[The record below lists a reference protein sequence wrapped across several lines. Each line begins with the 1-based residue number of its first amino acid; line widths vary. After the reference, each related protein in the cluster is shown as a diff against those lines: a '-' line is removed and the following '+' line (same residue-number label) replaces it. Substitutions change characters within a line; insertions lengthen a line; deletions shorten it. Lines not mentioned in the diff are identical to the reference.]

1 MSITVILGTQWGDEG
16 KGKATDRLAA
26 ESDIV
31 ARFNG
36 GDNAGHT
43 LTVGDE
49 IYKLHLVPSGI
60 LYPGVMCV
68 MGGGMAV
75 NPNSL
80 LKEMDSLAERGVDV
94 SASRLKL
101 SGRAHLILPY
111 HIALD
116 GAAERALGEKQIGT
130 TMKGIGPMYADKAA
144 RRGIRAQ
151 AMADP
156 EAFAD
161 RVRQETQAHNE
172 ILTKVYGQEPLDA
185 DAVAAEYFAYA
196 RRLAPHLDDTSV
208 YLHQALAQGKRL
220 LCEGAQATLLDIDHG
235 TYPYVTS
242 SSPTIGGAFVGLG
255 IGPRRV
261 DRIIGIVK
269 AFQTRV
275 GGGPM
280 PTELFGEERNLLGGT
295 GTLPWDEFGTTTGRP
310 RRCGWLDGVMLR
322 YSARVNDLTDICITK
337 LDILTGIEKLK
348 ICTAY
353 SYRGRRL
360 EHMPS
365 EVEVLAECQPVYETF
380 PGWQGDIMGVRRF
393 KDLPPA
399 AQAYVG
405 RVEELANAPAT
416 LIGVGPGRE
425 QTIVRERAKT

>member
-16 KGKATDRLAA
+16 KGKLTDRLTA

-43 LTVGDE
+43 VTVAGE
-49 IYKLHLVPSGI
+49 IFKLHLIPSGI
-60 LYPGVMCV
+60 LYPHVTCV
-68 MGGGMAV
+68 MGSGMAV
-75 NPNSL
+75 NPGKL
-80 LKEMDSLAERGVDV
+80 LKEMDALAERGVDV
-94 SASRLKL
+94 SAFRLKL

-116 GAAERALGEKQIGT
+116 GAGERALGEKKIGT
-130 TMKGIGPMYADKAA
+130 TMRGIGPTYADKSA

-151 AMADP
+151 SMADP

-161 RVRQETQAHNE
+161 RVRAETEAKNE
-172 ILTKVYGQEPLDA
+172 ILTQLYGQDPLDA
-185 DAVAAEYFAYA
+185 DAAAAEHFEFA
-196 RRLAPHLDDTSV
+196 RRLAPYLENTSV
-208 YLHQALAQGKRL
+208 YLHEALAEGKRL

-242 SSPTIGGAFVGLG
+242 SSPTIGGVFTGLG

-261 DRIIGIVK
+261 ERIIGVVK

-280 PTELFGEERNLLGGT
+280 PTELLGESGDRLRGT
-295 GTLPWDEFGTTTGRP
+295 GADPWDEYGTTTGRP

-322 YSARVNDLTDICITK
+322 YSARVNDLTDVCITK
-337 LDILTGIEKLK
+337 LDILTGLEALK
-348 ICTAY
+348 ICVAY
-353 SYRGRRL
+353 DYRGRRL
-360 EHMPS
+360 EHLPS
-365 EVEVLAECQPVYETF
+365 EAETLAECQPIYETL
-380 PGWQGDIMGVRRF
+380 PGWHEDITGAQRF

-399 AQAYVG
+399 AQTYVR
-405 RVEELANAPAT
+405 RVEELAAAPAT
-416 LIGVGPGRE
+416 YISVGPGRD
-425 QTIVRERAKT
+425 QTAVR

>member
-1 MSITVILGTQWGDEG
+1 VSITVILGTQWGDEG
-16 KGKATDRLAA
+16 KGKLTDRLAA

-43 LTVGDE
+43 VTVAGE
-49 IYKLHLVPSGI
+49 IFKLHLVPSGI
-60 LYPGVMCV
+60 LYPHVTCV

-75 NPNSL
+75 NPGKL
-80 LKEMDSLAERGVDV
+80 LKEMDALAEQGVDV
-94 SASRLKL
+94 SAFRLKL

-116 GAAERALGEKQIGT
+116 GAAERALGEKKIGT
-130 TMKGIGPMYADKAA
+130 TMRGIGPTYSDKSA

-161 RVRQETQAHNE
+161 RLRAETEAKNE
-172 ILTKVYGQEPLDA
+172 ILAQFYGQDPLDA
-185 DAVAAEYFAYA
+185 DAAAAEHFEFA
-196 RRLAPHLDDTSV
+196 RRLAPYLENTSV
-208 YLHQALAQGKRL
+208 YLHEALAEGKRL

-242 SSPTIGGAFVGLG
+242 SSPTIGGVFTGLG

-261 DRIIGIVK
+261 ERIIGVVK

-280 PTELFGEERNLLGGT
+280 PTELPGESGDRLRGT
-295 GTLPWDEFGTTTGRP
+295 GANPWDEYGTTTGRP

-322 YSARVNDLTDICITK
+322 YSARINDLTDVCITK
-337 LDILTGIEKLK
+337 LDILTGLEELK
-348 ICTAY
+348 ICVDYDYT
-353 SYRGRRL
+353 GRRL
-360 EHMPS
+360 EHLPS
-365 EVEVLAECQPVYETF
+365 EAEILAECQPIYETL
-380 PGWQGDIMGVRRF
+380 PGWQEDITGARRF
-393 KDLPPA
+393 EDLPPA
-399 AQAYVG
+399 AQTYVR
-405 RVEELANAPAT
+405 RVEELAGAPAT
-416 LIGVGPGRE
+416 YISVGPGRD
-425 QTIVRERAKT
+425 QTVVR

>member
-1 MSITVILGTQWGDEG
+1 VSITVILGTQWGDEG
-16 KGKATDRLAA
+16 KGKLTDRLTA

-43 LTVGDE
+43 VTVAGE
-49 IYKLHLVPSGI
+49 IFKLHLIPSGI
-60 LYPGVMCV
+60 LYPHVTCV
-68 MGGGMAV
+68 MGSGMAV
-75 NPNSL
+75 NPGKL
-80 LKEMDSLAERGVDV
+80 LKEMDALAERGVDV
-94 SASRLKL
+94 SAFRLKL

-116 GAAERALGEKQIGT
+116 GAGERALGEKKIGT
-130 TMKGIGPMYADKAA
+130 TMRGIGPTYADKSA

-151 AMADP
+151 SMADP

-161 RVRQETQAHNE
+161 QVRAETKAKNE
-172 ILTKVYGQEPLDA
+172 ILTQLYGQDPLDA
-185 DAVAAEYFAYA
+185 DAAAAEHFEFA
-196 RRLAPHLDDTSV
+196 RRLAPYLENTSV
-208 YLHQALAQGKRL
+208 YLHEALAEGKRL

-242 SSPTIGGAFVGLG
+242 SSPTIGGVFTGLG

-261 DRIIGIVK
+261 ERIIGVVK

-280 PTELFGEERNLLGGT
+280 PTELLGESGDRLRGT
-295 GTLPWDEFGTTTGRP
+295 GADPWDEYGTTTGRP

-322 YSARVNDLTDICITK
+322 YSARVNDLTDVCITK
-337 LDILTGIEKLK
+337 LDILTGLEALK
-348 ICTAY
+348 ICVAY
-353 SYRGRRL
+353 DYRGRRL
-360 EHMPS
+360 EHLPS
-365 EVEVLAECQPVYETF
+365 EAETLAECQPIYETL
-380 PGWQGDIMGVRRF
+380 PGWHEDITGARRF

-399 AQAYVG
+399 AQNYV
-405 RVEELANAPAT
+405 RRIEELAAVPAT
-416 LIGVGPGRE
+416 YISVGPGRD
-425 QTIVRERAKT
+425 QTVVR

>member
-16 KGKATDRLAA
+16 KGKLTDRLAA
-26 ESDIV
+26 DSDIV

-43 LTVGDE
+43 VTVGDE
-49 IYKLHLVPSGI
+49 IFQLHLIPSGI
-60 LYPGVMCV
+60 LYPHVTGV

-75 NPNSL
+75 NPGKL
-80 LKEMDSLAERGVDV
+80 LKEMDALAERGVDV

-101 SGRAHLILPY
+101 SGRTHLILPY

-116 GAAERALGEKQIGT
+116 GAAEQSLGEKKIGT
-130 TMKGIGPMYADKAA
+130 TMRGIGPTYADKSA

-161 RVRQETQAHNE
+161 RVRAEAEAKNK
-172 ILTKVYGQEPLDA
+172 ILTQVYGHEPLDA
-185 DAVAAEYFAYA
+185 EAMAAEHFEYA

-208 YLHQALAQGKRL
+208 YLHEALAQGKRL

-242 SSPTIGGAFVGLG
+242 SSPTIGGVFTGLG
-255 IGPRRV
+255 IGPRWV
-261 DRIIGIVK
+261 ERIIGIVK

-280 PTELFGEERNLLGGT
+280 PTELSGELGSRLRGT
-295 GTLPWDEFGTTTGRP
+295 GANPWDEFGTTTGRP
-310 RRCGWLDGVMLR
+310 RRCGWLDGIMLR
-322 YSARVNDLTDICITK
+322 YSARVNDLTDVCITK
-337 LDILTGIEKLK
+337 LDILTGLDELK
-348 ICTAY
+348 ICMAY
-353 SYRGRRL
+353 DYRGQRL
-360 EHMPS
+360 DHLPLEAA
-365 EVEVLAECQPVYETF
+365 VLAECQPIYETL
-380 PGWQGDIMGVRRF
+380 PGWQEDITSVRRF
-393 KDLPPA
+393 KNLPPA

-405 RVEELANAPAT
+405 RVEELVNAPAT
-416 LIGVGPGRE
+416 YISVGPGRE
-425 QTIVRERAKT
+425 QTIVR

>member
-16 KGKATDRLAA
+16 KGKLTDQLTA

-43 LTVGDE
+43 VTVAGE
-49 IYKLHLVPSGI
+49 IFKLHLIPSGI
-60 LYPGVMCV
+60 LYPHVTCV
-68 MGGGMAV
+68 MGSGMAV
-75 NPNSL
+75 NPGKL
-80 LKEMDSLAERGVDV
+80 LKEMDALAKRGVDV
-94 SASRLKL
+94 SAFRLKL

-116 GAAERALGEKQIGT
+116 GAVERALGKKKIGT
-130 TMKGIGPMYADKAA
+130 TMRGIGPTYADKSA

-161 RVRQETQAHNE
+161 QVRAETEAKNE
-172 ILTKVYGQEPLDA
+172 ILTQLYGQDPLDA
-185 DAVAAEYFAYA
+185 DAAAAEHFKFA
-196 RRLAPHLDDTSV
+196 RRLAPYLENTSV
-208 YLHQALAQGKRL
+208 YLHEALAEGKRL

-242 SSPTIGGAFVGLG
+242 SSPTIGGVFTGLG

-261 DRIIGIVK
+261 ERIIGVVK

-280 PTELFGEERNLLGGT
+280 PTELPGESGDRLRGT
-295 GTLPWDEFGTTTGRP
+295 GANPWDEYGTTTGRP

-322 YSARVNDLTDICITK
+322 YSARVNDLTDVCITK
-337 LDILTGIEKLK
+337 LDILTGLEELK
-348 ICTAY
+348 ICVAY
-353 SYRGRRL
+353 DYRGRRL
-360 EHMPS
+360 EHLPS
-365 EVEVLAECQPVYETF
+365 EAETLAECQPVYETL
-380 PGWQGDIMGVRRF
+380 PGWHEDITGARRF

-399 AQAYVG
+399 AQTYVR
-405 RVEELANAPAT
+405 RVEELAVAPAT
-416 LIGVGPGRE
+416 YISVGPGRD
-425 QTIVRERAKT
+425 QTVVR

>member
-16 KGKATDRLAA
+16 KGKITDRLAA

-43 LTVGDE
+43 VTVAGE
-49 IYKLHLVPSGI
+49 IFQLHLIPSGI
-60 LYPGVMCV
+60 LYPHVTCV
-68 MGGGMAV
+68 MGGGMVV
-75 NPNSL
+75 NPGKL
-80 LKEMDSLAERGVDV
+80 LREMDAMAERGVDV

-101 SGRAHLILPY
+101 SGRVHLILPC

-116 GAAERALGEKQIGT
+116 GAAERALGKKKIGT
-130 TMKGIGPMYADKAA
+130 TMRGIGPTYADKSA

-161 RVRQETQAHNE
+161 RVRAETKVKNE
-172 ILTKVYGQEPLDA
+172 ILTQLYGQDPLDA
-185 DAVAAEYFAYA
+185 DVVAAEHFEFA
-196 RRLAPHLDDTSV
+196 RRLAPHLENTSV
-208 YLHQALAQGKRL
+208 YLHEALAQGKRL
-220 LCEGAQATLLDIDHG
+220 LCEGAQAALLDIDHG

-242 SSPTIGGAFVGLG
+242 SSPTIGGVFTGLG
-255 IGPRRV
+255 IGPRQV
-261 DRIIGIVK
+261 ERIIGIVK

-280 PTELFGEERNLLGGT
+280 PTELSGELGNRLRGS
-295 GTLPWDEFGTTTGRP
+295 GANPWDEYGTTTGRP

-322 YSARVNDLTDICITK
+322 YSTRINDLTNVCITK
-337 LDILTGIEKLK
+337 LDILTGLKELK
-348 ICTAY
+348 ICVAY
-353 SYRGRRL
+353 DYRGRSL
-360 EHMPS
+360 EHLPS
-365 EVEVLAECQPVYETF
+365 EAETLVECQPIYETL
-380 PGWQGDIMGVRRF
+380 PGWQEDITGTRRF

-399 AQAYVG
+399 AQVYVR
-405 RVEELANAPAT
+405 RVEELASAPAT
-416 LIGVGPGRE
+416 YISVGPGRD
-425 QTIVRERAKT
+425 QTIVR

>member
-16 KGKATDRLAA
+16 KGKLTDRLAA
-26 ESDIV
+26 DSDIV

-43 LTVGDE
+43 VTVGDE
-49 IYKLHLVPSGI
+49 IFKLHLIPSGI
-60 LYPGVMCV
+60 LHPHVTCI

-75 NPNSL
+75 NPSKL
-80 LKEMDSLAERGVDV
+80 LEEMDALAERGVDV

-101 SGRAHLILPY
+101 SGRTHLILPY

-116 GAAERALGEKQIGT
+116 GAAEQSLGEKKIGT
-130 TMKGIGPMYADKAA
+130 TMRGIGPTYADKST

-161 RVRQETQAHNE
+161 RVKAEAEAKNK
-172 ILTKVYGQEPLDA
+172 ILTQVYGQEPLDA
-185 DAVAAEYFAYA
+185 EAMAAEHFEYA

-208 YLHQALAQGKRL
+208 YLHEALAQGKRL

-242 SSPTIGGAFVGLG
+242 SSPTIGGVFTGLG
-255 IGPRRV
+255 IGPRWV
-261 DRIIGIVK
+261 ERIIGIVK

-280 PTELFGEERNLLGGT
+280 PTELSGELGSRLRGT
-295 GTLPWDEFGTTTGRP
+295 GDNPWDEFGTTTGRP

-322 YSARVNDLTDICITK
+322 YSARVNDLTDVCITK
-337 LDILTGIEKLK
+337 LDILTGLDELK
-348 ICTAY
+348 ICVAY
-353 SYRGRRL
+353 DYRGQRL
-360 EHMPS
+360 DHLPLEAA
-365 EVEVLAECQPVYETF
+365 VLAECQPIYETL
-380 PGWQGDIMGVRRF
+380 PGWQEDITGVRRF

-405 RVEELANAPAT
+405 RVEELVNAPAT
-416 LIGVGPGRE
+416 YISVGPGRE
-425 QTIVRERAKT
+425 QTIVR

>member
-16 KGKATDRLAA
+16 KGKLTDRLAA
-26 ESDIV
+26 DSDIV

-43 LTVGDE
+43 VTVASE
-49 IYKLHLVPSGI
+49 IFKLHLVPSGI
-60 LYPGVMCV
+60 LYPHVTCV
-68 MGGGMAV
+68 MGGGMVV
-75 NPNSL
+75 NPGKL
-80 LKEMDSLAERGVDV
+80 LKEMDALAEQGVDV

-101 SGRAHLILPY
+101 SGRTHLILPY

-116 GAAERALGEKQIGT
+116 GAAERALGEKRIGT
-130 TMKGIGPMYADKAA
+130 TMRGIGPTYADKSG

-161 RVRQETQAHNE
+161 RVKAETEAKNE
-172 ILTKVYGQEPLDA
+172 ILTQVYGQEPLDA
-185 DAVAAEYFAYA
+185 EAMAAEHFEYA
-196 RRLAPHLDDTSV
+196 RRLAPHLDDASV
-208 YLHQALAQGKRL
+208 YLHEALAQGKRL

-242 SSPTIGGAFVGLG
+242 SSPTIGGVFTGLG
-255 IGPRRV
+255 IGPRQV
-261 DRIIGIVK
+261 ERIIGIVK

-280 PTELFGEERNLLGGT
+280 PTELSGELGNRLRGT
-295 GTLPWDEFGTTTGRP
+295 GANPWDEFGTTTGRP

-322 YSARVNDLTDICITK
+322 YSARVNDLTDVCITK
-337 LDILTGIEKLK
+337 LDILTGLDESK
-348 ICTAY
+348 ICVAY
-353 SYRGRRL
+353 DYRGQRL
-360 EHMPS
+360 DHLPLEAA
-365 EVEVLAECQPVYETF
+365 VLAECQPIYETL
-380 PGWQGDIMGVRRF
+380 PGWQEDITGVRRF
-393 KDLPPA
+393 KDLPLA

-405 RVEELANAPAT
+405 RVEELVNAPAT
-416 LIGVGPGRE
+416 YISVGPGRE
-425 QTIVRERAKT
+425 QTIVR

>member
-16 KGKATDRLAA
+16 KGKLTDRLAA
-26 ESDIV
+26 DSDIV

-43 LTVGDE
+43 VTVGDE
-49 IYKLHLVPSGI
+49 IFKLHLIPSGI
-60 LYPGVMCV
+60 LHPHVTGV
-68 MGGGMAV
+68 MGGGMAI
-75 NPNSL
+75 NPGKL
-80 LKEMDSLAERGVDV
+80 LKEMDALAERGVDV

-101 SGRAHLILPY
+101 SGRTHLILPY

-116 GAAERALGEKQIGT
+116 GAAEQSREEKKIGT
-130 TMKGIGPMYADKAA
+130 TMRGIGPTYADKSA

-161 RVRQETQAHNE
+161 RVKAEAEAKNK
-172 ILTKVYGQEPLDA
+172 ILTQVYGQEPLDA
-185 DAVAAEYFAYA
+185 EAMAAEHFEYA

-208 YLHQALAQGKRL
+208 YLHEALAQGKRL

-242 SSPTIGGAFVGLG
+242 SSPTIGGVFTGLG
-255 IGPRRV
+255 IGPRWV
-261 DRIIGIVK
+261 ERIIGIVK

-280 PTELFGEERNLLGGT
+280 PTELPGELGSRLRGT
-295 GTLPWDEFGTTTGRP
+295 GANPWDEFGTTTGRP

-322 YSARVNDLTDICITK
+322 HSARVNDLTDVCITK
-337 LDILTGIEKLK
+337 LDILTGLDELK
-348 ICTAY
+348 ICVAY
-353 SYRGRRL
+353 DYRGQQLDHLPL
-360 EHMPS
+360 EAA
-365 EVEVLAECQPVYETF
+365 VLAECQPIYETL
-380 PGWQGDIMGVRRF
+380 PGWQEDITGVRRF

-405 RVEELANAPAT
+405 RVEELVNAPAT
-416 LIGVGPGRE
+416 YISVGPGRE
-425 QTIVRERAKT
+425 QTIVR